1 MPLVIHETF
10 FYTSDTLK
18 NGGREMFGFL
28 KKKNEVVENNT
39 MYAVANGTII
49 PISEVNDPVFSQK
62 MMGDGYAVVP
72 ENGEIYAPIEGE
84 VLSVFQTKHAIGL
97 KMTNGLEILLHMGI
111 DTVELNGAP
120 FTIKV
125 KEGDQVT
132 ADTVVAIADLEAIK
146 AAGKGT
152 EMVVIITN
160 MDKVTQFSLEK
171 TGVVTAGTPV
181 GSATA
186 N

>member
-1 MPLVIHETF
+1 
-10 FYTSDTLK
+10 
-18 NGGREMFGFL
+18 
-28 KKKNEVVENNT
+28 
-39 MYAVANGTII
+39 
-49 PISEVNDPVFSQK
+49 
-62 MMGDGYAVVP
+62 
-72 ENGEIYAPIEGE
+72 
-84 VLSVFQTKHAIGL
+84 
-97 KMTNGLEILLHMGI
+97 MTNGLEILLHMGI

-160 MDKVTQFSLEK
+160 MDKVAQFSLENWRGYSWY
-171 TGVVTAGTPV
+171 T
-181 GSATA
+181 SWLCHSQLM

>member
-1 MPLVIHETF
+1 
-10 FYTSDTLK
+10 
-18 NGGREMFGFL
+18 MFGFL

-39 MYAVANGTII
+39 MYAVANGTVI

-125 KEGDQVT
+125 KEGDLVT

-160 MDKVTQFSLEK
+160 MDKVAQFSLEK

>member
-1 MPLVIHETF
+1 MLF
-10 FYTSDTLK
+10 RS
-18 NGGREMFGFL
+18 
-28 KKKNEVVENNT
+28 
-39 MYAVANGTII
+39 
-49 PISEVNDPVFSQK
+49 
-62 MMGDGYAVVP
+62 
-72 ENGEIYAPIEGE
+72 
-84 VLSVFQTKHAIGL
+84 
-97 KMTNGLEILLHMGI
+97 
-111 DTVELNGAP
+111 
-120 FTIKV
+120 
-125 KEGDQVT
+125 GDQVT

>member
-1 MPLVIHETF
+1 
-10 FYTSDTLK
+10 
-18 NGGREMFGFL
+18 
-28 KKKNEVVENNT
+28 
-39 MYAVANGTII
+39 
-49 PISEVNDPVFSQK
+49 
-62 MMGDGYAVVP
+62 
-72 ENGEIYAPIEGE
+72 
-84 VLSVFQTKHAIGL
+84 
-97 KMTNGLEILLHMGI
+97 MTNGLEILLHMGI

-146 AAGKGT
+146 AGKGT

-160 MDKVTQFSLEK
+160 MDKVAQFSLEK

>member
-1 MPLVIHETF
+1 
-10 FYTSDTLK
+10 
-18 NGGREMFGFL
+18 MFGFL

-39 MYAVANGTII
+39 MYAVANGTVI

-125 KEGDQVT
+125 KEGDLVT

-152 EMVVIITN
+152 EMVVIITD
-160 MDKVTQFSLEK
+160 MDKVAQFSLEK

>member
-1 MPLVIHETF
+1 MAEPTGVP
-10 FYTSDTLK
+10 
-18 NGGREMFGFL
+18 
-28 KKKNEVVENNT
+28 
-39 MYAVANGTII
+39 AVTT
-49 PISEVNDPVFSQK
+49 PVFSNENCATLS
-62 MMGDGYAVVP
+62 MLVIMTTISVP
-72 ENGEIYAPIEGE
+72 LPAALIA
-84 VLSVFQTKHAIGL
+84 SKSAIA
-97 KMTNGLEILLHMGI
+97 T
-111 DTVELNGAP
+111 TVS
-120 FTIKV
+120 
-125 KEGDQVT
+125 

-160 MDKVTQFSLEK
+160 MDKVAQFSLEK

>member
-1 MPLVIHETF
+1 
-10 FYTSDTLK
+10 
-18 NGGREMFGFL
+18 
-28 KKKNEVVENNT
+28 
-39 MYAVANGTII
+39 
-49 PISEVNDPVFSQK
+49 
-62 MMGDGYAVVP
+62 
-72 ENGEIYAPIEGE
+72 
-84 VLSVFQTKHAIGL
+84 
-97 KMTNGLEILLHMGI
+97 MGI

-160 MDKVTQFSLEK
+160 MDKSSTIFVREK
-171 TGVVTAGTPV
+171 LAWLQLVHQLALPQPINALDRYFYKGISVFEQK
-181 GSATA
+181 
-186 N
+186 

>member
-1 MPLVIHETF
+1 
-10 FYTSDTLK
+10 
-18 NGGREMFGFL
+18 MFGFL

-39 MYAVANGTII
+39 MYAVANGTVI

-111 DTVELNGAP
+111 DTVELNGAS

-160 MDKVTQFSLEK
+160 MDKVAQFSLEK
-171 TGVVTAGTPV
+171 TGVVTAGTPF

>member
-72 ENGEIYAPIEGE
+72 GE

-160 MDKVTQFSLEK
+160 MDKVAQFSLEK

>member
-1 MPLVIHETF
+1 
-10 FYTSDTLK
+10 
-18 NGGREMFGFL
+18 
-28 KKKNEVVENNT
+28 
-39 MYAVANGTII
+39 
-49 PISEVNDPVFSQK
+49 
-62 MMGDGYAVVP
+62 
-72 ENGEIYAPIEGE
+72 
-84 VLSVFQTKHAIGL
+84 
-97 KMTNGLEILLHMGI
+97 MTNGLEILLHMGI

-186 N
+186 NYRIRQIFL